1 MSKNRI
7 ASSKTQREAPTGIRS
22 GVRFMVPIAAGVL
35 VPLVVG
41 AAPRQVRSSS
51 PVADAIIQG
60 RHAEYVVR
68 FDGPVDHRS
77 CRLLITQSSKVI
89 QSLPLRLDSA
99 PDTLF
104 AQGEA
109 PPPGKYTLHWE
120 TRSMDGEMSS
130 GDIPF
135 SVVPG
140 GSTSTA
146 SKVDWSPLGVGQQLK
161 EAPQMQRSACH

>member
-1 MSKNRI
+1 MSKSRI
-7 ASSKTQREAPTGIRS
+7 ALSKTQPEARTGIRI
-22 GVRFMVPIAAGVL
+22 GVRFIVPIAAAVL
-35 VPLVVG
+35 VPLAVE
-41 AAPRQVRSSS
+41 AAPRQVLSST

-60 RHAEYVVR
+60 RHAEYAVR

-77 CRLLITQSSKVI
+77 CRLLITQSGKVI

-120 TRSMDGEMSS
+120 TRSMEGEISS

-135 SVVPG
+135 SVVP
-140 GSTSTA
+140 
-146 SKVDWSPLGVGQQLK
+146 
-161 EAPQMQRSACH
+161 

>member
-1 MSKNRI
+1 MSRTP
-7 ASSKTQREAPTGIRS
+7 SSTTRSEARTGIRS
-22 GVRFMVPIAAGVL
+22 YVRSVAAIAAAVL
-35 VPLVVG
+35 VPLAVG
-41 AAPRQVRSSS
+41 ATPRQVRSSS
-51 PVADAIIQG
+51 PASDAIIQG

-77 CRLLITQSSKVI
+77 CRLLIVQSGKVI
-89 QSLPLRLDSA
+89 QSLPLRLNSA

-109 PPPGKYTLHWE
+109 PPPGKYILHWE

-135 SVVPG
+135 SV
-140 GSTSTA
+140 
-146 SKVDWSPLGVGQQLK
+146 
-161 EAPQMQRSACH
+161 AP

>member
-1 MSKNRI
+1 MSKSRI
-7 ASSKTQREAPTGIRS
+7 ALSKTQPEARTGIRK
-22 GVRFMVPIAAGVL
+22 GVRFMVPIAAAVL
-35 VPLVVG
+35 VPLAVE
-41 AAPRQVRSSS
+41 AAPPQVLSSS
-51 PVADAIIQG
+51 PVAEAIIQG
-60 RHAEYVVR
+60 RHAEYAVR

-77 CRLLITQSSKVI
+77 CRLLITQSGKVI

-135 SVVPG
+135 SV
-140 GSTSTA
+140 
-146 SKVDWSPLGVGQQLK
+146 
-161 EAPQMQRSACH
+161 AP

>member
-1 MSKNRI
+1 MSKSRI
-7 ASSKTQREAPTGIRS
+7 ALSKTQPEARTGIRN
-22 GVRFMVPIAAGVL
+22 GVRFIVPIAAAVL
-35 VPLVVG
+35 VPLAVE
-41 AAPRQVRSSS
+41 AAPRQVLSST
-51 PVADAIIQG
+51 PVANAIIQG
-60 RHAEYVVR
+60 RHAEYAVR

-77 CRLLITQSSKVI
+77 CRLLITQSGKVV

-120 TRSMDGEMSS
+120 TRSMEGEMSS

-135 SVVPG
+135 SVVP
-140 GSTSTA
+140 
-146 SKVDWSPLGVGQQLK
+146 
-161 EAPQMQRSACH
+161 

>member
-1 MSKNRI
+1 MSKSRI
-7 ASSKTQREAPTGIRS
+7 ALSKMQPEAGTGIRNS
-22 GVRFMVPIAAGVL
+22 VRFIVPIAVAVL
-35 VPLVVG
+35 VPLAVE
-41 AAPRQVRSSS
+41 AAPRQVLSSS

-60 RHAEYVVR
+60 RHAEYAVR

-77 CRLLITQSSKVI
+77 CRLLIIQSGKVI

-135 SVVPG
+135 SVVP
-140 GSTSTA
+140 
-146 SKVDWSPLGVGQQLK
+146 
-161 EAPQMQRSACH
+161 

>member
-1 MSKNRI
+1 MSKSRI
-7 ASSKTQREAPTGIRS
+7 ALSKTQPEARTGIRK
-22 GVRFMVPIAAGVL
+22 GVRFMIPIAAAVL
-35 VPLVVG
+35 VPLAVE
-41 AAPRQVRSSS
+41 AAPPQVLSSS
-51 PVADAIIQG
+51 PVAEAIIQG
-60 RHAEYVVR
+60 RHAEYAVR

-77 CRLLITQSSKVI
+77 CRLLITQSGKVI

-135 SVVPG
+135 SV
-140 GSTSTA
+140 
-146 SKVDWSPLGVGQQLK
+146 
-161 EAPQMQRSACH
+161 AP